1 MGGSSRPQ
9 PERAKPKGRKNS
21 PSRSSWQHASCGDG
35 RFYGG
40 GDDGFWR
47 LSFGE
52 EDDVM
57 KRRDRCILRSV
68 LYESDDE
75 VELPLSSCRSCR
87 SSSTKVGERGESQK
101 FSDMVSDERKMR
113 KLHGDVEISL
123 GNGAHKGE
131 KGRQET
137 KFKIPRQETVKE
149 RRSRKA
155 NGRVLKEKWS
165 EFENELD
172 AAKKST
178 KSVEKHSLK
187 PEPVSR
193 IQTKGE
199 HSKLTTSH
207 PRKHRHAASMNLRSS
222 ILGTIEEDCTFA
234 SLNLEEPDAP
244 SKEEKR
250 KLKEMDIKELMSKS
264 ENQRKSIHLSRELQ
278 SRTKQRS
285 KIRVHSPR
293 TPSKVEICK
302 IKALED
308 MKAKMKMKKKIE
320 ERILEGRTQIESFAV
335 VKSSL
340 DPQKDFRDSMIE
352 MIMEKGIS
360 QPEELEEL
368 LACYLTLN
376 SDEYHDLII
385 KVFRQV
391 WFGLNRAH
399 FDPELQNEHCYE

>member
-1 MGGSSRPQ
+1 MGGSSRPP
-9 PERAKPKGRKNS
+9 PERGNPKGRKNS

-40 GDDGFWR
+40 GDYGFWR

-52 EDDVM
+52 EDDVIM
-57 KRRDRCILRSV
+57 KRRDTSVLRSI

-75 VELPLSSCRSCR
+75 LEHPFSSCRSCG
-87 SSSTKVGERGESQK
+87 SSSSMKVGGRGESQR
-101 FSDMVSDERKMR
+101 FSDMVSDIRKMR
-113 KLHGDVEISL
+113 ELHGDLEISL
-123 GNGAHKGE
+123 GDGARKGE
-131 KGRQET
+131 KET
-137 KFKIPRQETVKE
+137 KFKIARQESVKD
-149 RRSRKA
+149 RKA
-155 NGRVLKEKWS
+155 NRRVLKQKLS
-165 EFENELD
+165 EFGSDLD
-172 AAKKST
+172 AVEKST
-178 KSVEKHSLK
+178 KSVEKHILE
-187 PEPVSR
+187 PIPVSR
-193 IQTKGE
+193 IQTIGE
-199 HSKLTTSH
+199 HSKFTFD
-207 PRKHRHAASMNLRSS
+207 PRTHRHAAASMNLRSRN
-222 ILGTIEEDCTFA
+222 LGTIEEDCTFA
-234 SLNLEEPDAP
+234 SLELEETDAP

-250 KLKEMDIKELMSKS
+250 KLKEIAIKKLMSKS
-264 ENQRKSIHLSRELQ
+264 ENQRKSIHISRELQ

-293 TPSKVEICK
+293 TPSKGEICK

-308 MKAKMKMKKKIE
+308 MKAKVKKKKIK
-320 ERILEGRTQIESFAV
+320 ERIVEARTPIESFAV
-335 VKSSL
+335 VKCSF
-340 DPQKDFRDSMIE
+340 DPQKDFTDSMIE

-399 FDPELQNEHCYE
+399 FDTELWNEQSYE

>member
-1 MGGSSRPQ
+1 MGGGSRPL
-9 PERAKPKGRKNS
+9 PERGNPKGRKNS
-21 PSRSSWQHASCGDG
+21 PSRSSWQLASCGDG

-57 KRRDRCILRSV
+57 KKRGTSVLRSI

-75 VELPLSSCRSCR
+75 LELPFSSSCRSCR
-87 SSSTKVGERGESQK
+87 SSSVKMGEREESQS
-101 FSDMVSDERKMR
+101 FNDMVSDVRNMR
-113 KLHGDVEISL
+113 DLHGDLEISQ
-123 GNGAHKGE
+123 GNGVLKGE
-131 KGRQET
+131 KET
-137 KFKIPRQETVKE
+137 KFKIHRQESVKDPK
-149 RRSRKA
+149 SRKA
-155 NGRVLKEKWS
+155 NRRVLKEKCS
-165 EFENELD
+165 EFESESE
-172 AAKKST
+172 AAEKST
-178 KSVEKHSLK
+178 KSVEKHILEPK
-187 PEPVSR
+187 PVSR
-193 IQTKGE
+193 IQTIGE
-199 HSKLTTSH
+199 HSKLTFDS
-207 PRKHRHAASMNLRSS
+207 RKHRHAASMNLRSLN
-222 ILGTIEEDCTFA
+222 LGTIEENCTFV
-234 SLNLEEPDAP
+234 SLELEETDAP
-244 SKEEKR
+244 SIEEKR
-250 KLKEMDIKELMSKS
+250 KLKEIPIKEIMSKS
-264 ENQRKSIHLSRELQ
+264 ENQRKSIHISRELQ

-293 TPSKVEICK
+293 TPSKGEICK

-308 MKAKMKMKKKIE
+308 MKVKMKMKKKIQ
-320 ERILEGRTQIESFAV
+320 ERIVERRTQIESCAV
-335 VKSSL
+335 VKCSF

-391 WFGLNRAH
+391 WFSLNRAH
-399 FDPELQNEHCYE
+399 FDPQLQNEHSYE